1 TSFKLLY
8 APYELALFH
17 LNPYPLSITTPTG
30 RNSCRTSTV
39 PACASSTSCNC
50 RYTKGLSSVPPPR
63 SSTPKSRT
71 ALCIWLGCI
80 APPVRFPLRLFH
92 AACVRLIV
100 LPAPCMLLYIALRL
114 FSESTPC
121 IITVLYPILLPT
133 KPFCPGAAGVAP
145 LRTTIYCLPL

>member
-80 APPVRFPLRLFH
+80 APPVRFPLRLFP
-92 AACVRLIV
+92 AACVRLII
-100 LPAPCMLLYIALRL
+100 LPSPCTVLLYALQL

-121 IITVLYPILLPT
+121 KITEMSPLLPPT
-133 KPFCPGAAGVAP
+133 KPLCVGAAGVVP
-145 LRTTIYCLPL
+145 LCTMIYSFPP